1 MLVITTLDGMVVM
14 NQNLALLA
22 RTVETTYRGY
32 ALMKNRGQKVKLEN
46 KENGQVV
53 KAVVIL
59 SDSKQGYLA
68 STPTGIPDE
77 FHWEWYNL
85 NNWREVK

>member
-1 MLVITTLDGMVVM
+1 
-14 NQNLALLA
+14 
-22 RTVETTYRGY
+22 
-32 ALMKNRGQKVKLEN
+32 MKNRGQKVKLEN

-59 SDSKQGYLA
+59 ADSKQWYLA